1 MRPVYDTA
9 DLLLD
14 LHSMQHATPPLVL
27 CGVTERGRQLAQ
39 AVGVPEWIVSDS
51 GHASGRRLLDYA
63 GFADPAGSKTALLAE
78 CGQHWERTRHP
89 WR

>member
-63 GFADPAGSKTALLAE
+63 GFADPPGARPPFWPSAASIGS
-78 CGQHWERTRHP
+78 GTRHP